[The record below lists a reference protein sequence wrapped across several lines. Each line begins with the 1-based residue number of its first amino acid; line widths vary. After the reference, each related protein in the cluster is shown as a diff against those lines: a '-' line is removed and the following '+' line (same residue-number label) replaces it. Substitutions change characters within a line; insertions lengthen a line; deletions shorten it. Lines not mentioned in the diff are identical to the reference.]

1 MGEETRLTEAER
13 ILEVASSVLLV
24 DWPSRDVPETLARA
38 GYAVVVK
45 GGPEPDN
52 YQAQELRDGAVV
64 PHPLGRPPEHADVV
78 YSHRPLGELPGVV
91 ALARRVGARTVW
103 CQSGLASSGAKDPRG
118 CWVAE
123 EESREARAI
132 VESAGMTYVDD
143 VYIADLVR
151 RRGPHH
157 L

>member
-1 MGEETRLTEAER
+1 MTEAER
-13 ILEVASSVLLV
+13 ILEAAGSVLLV

-64 PHPLGRPPEHADVV
+64 PRPLGRPPEHADVI
-78 YSHRPLGELPGVV
+78 YSHRPLGELPGIV
-91 ALARRVGARTVW
+91 ALAGQVGARTVW

-118 CWVAE
+118 CWVPE
-123 EESREARAI
+123 EESRVARAI

-143 VYIADLVR
+143 VYIAALVR
-151 RRGPHH
+151 RRAPHH